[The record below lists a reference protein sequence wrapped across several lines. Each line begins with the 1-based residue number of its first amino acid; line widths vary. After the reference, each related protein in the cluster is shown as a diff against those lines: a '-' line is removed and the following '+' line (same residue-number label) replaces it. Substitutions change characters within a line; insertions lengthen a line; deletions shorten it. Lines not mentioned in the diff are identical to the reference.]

1 MNGATHAPLDQA
13 LQLGTLMLGAAQQ
26 KDWAIVASMSPD
38 YDAAIREGAA
48 GEAVS
53 LSLLQQIEQ
62 QHQQLVQLTAQ
73 ARDGVVQALEQQRR
87 NHRALSAY
95 LDSSE
100 AR

>member
-1 MNGATHAPLDQA
+1 MSGTAHAPLDQA

-26 KDWAIVASMSPD
+26 KEWTIVASMRPD
-38 YDAAIREGAA
+38 YDAAIREGASSA
-48 GEAVS
+48 SVS
-53 LSLLQQIEQ
+53 CSLLQQIEH

-73 ARDGVVQALEQQRR
+73 ARDSVAHELEQQRR

-100 AR
+100 TG

>member
-1 MNGATHAPLDQA
+1 MNGAAHAPLDQA

-38 YDAAIREGAA
+38 YDAAIREGASTA
-48 GEAVS
+48 TVS
-53 LSLLQQIEQ
+53 YSLLMQIEQ

-73 ARDGVVQALEQQRR
+73 AREGVARALEQQGR

-100 AR
+100 TR